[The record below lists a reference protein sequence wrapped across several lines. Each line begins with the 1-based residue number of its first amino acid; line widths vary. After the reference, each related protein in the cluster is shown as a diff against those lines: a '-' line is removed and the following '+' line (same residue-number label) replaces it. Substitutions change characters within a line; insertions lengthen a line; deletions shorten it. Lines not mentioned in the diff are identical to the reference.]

1 MPCRPRSEPPRKARA
16 TRPVGYNPTMT
27 STGAVQADLP
37 LTTAQ
42 ELPGAQLVE
51 NLGVCF
57 GLVVR
62 SMGIAKGFT
71 DAEIRAIAYWL
82 GAQK

>member
-1 MPCRPRSEPPRKARA
+1 
-16 TRPVGYNPTMT
+16 MT

-42 ELPGAQLVE
+42 DLPGAQVAE
-51 NLGVCF
+51 NLGLCF

-62 SMGIAKGFT
+62 SMGFAKGFT
-71 DAEIRAIAYWL
+71 ASFSALRSGEVSSTPRYSRTRAVTRST
-82 GAQK
+82 G